1 MPKRAPVKPST
12 DKKVFRNTANKTK
25 KINVAPK
32 MQRGGT
38 RL

>member
-1 MPKRAPVKPST
+1 MSNRTPVKPVK

-25 KINVAPK
+25 KINLGQSP
-32 MQRGGT
+32 MRGGI